1 MYRVSAQRNETMEQF
16 QIETAQNI
24 SISQNTAHLGD
35 RMLAYVIDSFI
46 ILVYTI
52 LTVLLLFS
60 LDVNFSDMWSLYMVL
75 SLPAFFYYV
84 LLESLMN
91 GQTVGKN
98 LMQIRVVKLD
108 GSKPGFASYF
118 IRWILRIIDVVLTSG
133 GVAVFTILI
142 KGTGQRVGDIAAGT
156 TVITEKK
163 KIFLKDTLLRDLPAD
178 YSPKFPQV
186 TIFKDRE
193 MQTIKELYD
202 AAKRNGDH
210 NVIVSLSDQIKK
222 VMEIVTDLKPVEFVD
237 IVIKDYNYYTQQ
249 M

>member
-1 MYRVSAQRNETMEQF
+1 MEQF

-24 SISQNTAHLGD
+24 SIDQNTAHLGD
-35 RMLAYVIDSFI
+35 RMLAYLIDSFI
-46 ILVYTI
+46 ILVYVI
-52 LTVLLLFS
+52 LIIVLLAALRVG
-60 LDVNFSDMWSLYMVL
+60 DGDMFAFYMVL
-75 SLPAFFYYV
+75 GLPAFLYYV
-84 LLESLMN
+84 LLETFMN
-91 GQTVGKN
+91 GQTVGKS

-118 IRWILRIIDVVLTSG
+118 IRWILRIVDVVMTTG

-156 TVITEKK
+156 TVISEKK
-163 KIFLKDTLLRDLPAD
+163 RIFLKDTLLRDLPAD

-193 MQTIKELYD
+193 MQTIKEVYD
-202 AAKRNGDH
+202 AAKRNGH
-210 NVIVSLSDQIKK
+210 HTIIVSLSDQIKK
-222 VMEIVTDLKPVEFVD
+222 VTDIVTDLKPIEFVD
-237 IVIKDYNYYTQQ
+237 IIIMDYNFYTQQ